1 MKLAGLVGECSRFRT
16 VKPFVKIGTWIEIES
31 FPHGFAA
38 PIAQRSRHET
48 IQGTTISL
56 ATQATVTI
64 HINLSQGKNLE
75 NNRVLLI
82 ILIVVRVGTCHSTL
96 TERNSFFV
104 SLCPF
109 SSLFLILYH
118 PGSTCWGIHAS
129 VKGDYIKGAKNFPP
143 NPLLG
148 WPLSFFYS
156 SPFPPVRIACV
167 AGATVGSTSSFL
179 PSRARLRYFSLHPK
193 KMARSTQA
201 TMRNMTLKRRI

>member
-1 MKLAGLVGECSRFRT
+1 M
-16 VKPFVKIGTWIEIES
+16 
-31 FPHGFAA
+31 
-38 PIAQRSRHET
+38 T
-48 IQGTTISL
+48 IYIS
-56 ATQATVTI
+56 
-64 HINLSQGKNLE
+64 LSQGKNLE
-75 NNRVLLI
+75 NNRVLII

-104 SLCPF
+104 YLCPF
-109 SSLFLILYH
+109 SSLFLINVSPGLYLLRN
-118 PGSTCWGIHAS
+118 S
-129 VKGDYIKGAKNFPP
+129 VKGDYKGAKNFPP

-193 KMARSTQA
+193 KMASSTRA
-201 TMRNMTLKRRI
+201 TIRNMTLKRRM